1 VTTTTIPGGRL
12 AAKNLTVWREG
23 RIPFRDGDR
32 GSNGVFLGWNRR
44 DEKASY
50 SISMPPGLATAE
62 SVLTLSIA
70 ASDET
75 ETDEK
80 SGVTDF
86 TVAME
91 AENGAIAKV
100 PLSRFGTLLPPIE
113 VHFMK
118 LEPLDRKFYKRPSEP
133 VFQTFRLP
141 LRAFA
146 AQSTGFDPA
155 KLKTV
160 RFEFDRT
167 PSRSIIVSEI
177 GFSDSLQ

>member
-1 VTTTTIPGGRL
+1 
-12 AAKNLTVWREG
+12 
-23 RIPFRDGDR
+23 
-32 GSNGVFLGWNRR
+32 
-44 DEKASY
+44 
-50 SISMPPGLATAE
+50 
-62 SVLTLSIA
+62 
-70 ASDET
+70 
-75 ETDEK
+75 
-80 SGVTDF
+80 
-86 TVAME
+86 
-91 AENGAIAKV
+91 
-100 PLSRFGTLLPPIE
+100 
-113 VHFMK
+113 MK

-146 AQSTGFDPA
+146 AQNTRFDPA